1 MLTFEPQNQFRR
13 DVKRVQRRGLD
24 MSLLGT
30 VINTLLAEQPLPVS
44 CCDHGLVGVYDQA
57 RECHIQPNWLLVYRI
72 DQRRHAL
79 IAVRTGSHADL
90 FG

>member
-1 MLTFEPQNQFRR
+1 
-13 DVKRVQRRGLD
+13 
-24 MSLLGT
+24 MSLLT
-30 VINTLLAEQPLPVS
+30 VVIDTLLAGKPLPAA
-44 CCDHGLVGVYDQA
+44 CHDHGLVGIYDQA

-72 DQRRHAL
+72 DQRRQTL